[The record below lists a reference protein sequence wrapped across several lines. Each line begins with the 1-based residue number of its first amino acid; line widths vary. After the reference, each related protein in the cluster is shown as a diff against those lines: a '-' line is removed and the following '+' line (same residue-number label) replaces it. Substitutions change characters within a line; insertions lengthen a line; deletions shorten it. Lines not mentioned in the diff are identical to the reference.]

1 MYNEY
6 IIKENDTL
14 SKIARDNN
22 VSLEE
27 LASANDWEDL
37 GLKVGQK
44 IIIPTINDRPF
55 IYYTVEKGDTL
66 YSIADAYGLDAKDL
80 ARLNKMD
87 LNQTLFSGSRI
98 IIPKEGFNFY
108 ITEEKDTIK
117 DLVRKTGKTIEELS
131 RQNQT
136 IFLVP
141 EQLIV
146 YKDE

>member
-66 YSIADAYGLDAKDL
+66 YSIADAYGLDVKDL

-87 LNQTLFSGSRI
+87 LNQTLFADSRI
-98 IIPKEGFNFY
+98 IIPKEGYNFY

-117 DLVRKTGKTIEELS
+117 DLARKTGKTIEELS

-141 EQLIV
+141 EQLVV